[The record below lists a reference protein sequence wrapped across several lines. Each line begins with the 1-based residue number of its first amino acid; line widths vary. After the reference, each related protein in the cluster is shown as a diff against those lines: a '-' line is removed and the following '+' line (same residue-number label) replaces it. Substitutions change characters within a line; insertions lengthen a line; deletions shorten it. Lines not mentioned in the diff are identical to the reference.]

1 MIEYV
6 IGFGLN
12 ELYDK
17 GKMGDFEDVLLRN
30 QGTRRKCSNAHS
42 NVKDVLLRHSVT
54 TKSLVF
60 SVIFESD
67 SEDEENGGK
76 VNKNSSKL
84 NRDSKFLHRLSAPGE
99 DIPDRPLE
107 LSYDEIEE
115 EFMNLELAQEA
126 LQGMYIPTGW
136 PGKDV
141 PPGSPQE
148 APIWGLMGAS

>member
-1 MIEYV
+1 MY
-6 IGFGLN
+6 N
-12 ELYDK
+12 K

-67 SEDEENGGK
+67 SEEEDGEK
-76 VNKNSSKL
+76 IKKNPS
-84 NRDSKFLHRLSAPGE
+84 NRDSKFLHRLSAAGE

-107 LSYDEIEE
+107 LSYNEIEE

-126 LQGMYIPTGW
+126 LQGMYIPMLL
-136 PGKDV
+136 
-141 PPGSPQE
+141 
-148 APIWGLMGAS
+148 IAS

>member
-1 MIEYV
+1 M

-12 ELYDK
+12 ELYNK
-17 GKMGDFEDVLLRN
+17 GKMGDFGDVLLRN

-42 NVKDVLLRHSVT
+42 NVKDVLLRNSVT

-67 SEDEENGGK
+67 SEDEEGGEK
-76 VNKNSSKL
+76 RVKNPSKS
-84 NRDSKFLHRLSAPGE
+84 NRDSKFLHRLSAAGE

-107 LSYDEIEE
+107 LSYNEIEE

-126 LQGMYIPTGW
+126 LQGTY
-136 PGKDV
+136 
-141 PPGSPQE
+141 
-148 APIWGLMGAS
+148 LYC

>member
-1 MIEYV
+1 M
-6 IGFGLN
+6 N
-12 ELYDK
+12 ELYNK

-67 SEDEENGGK
+67 SEDEEDGK
-76 VNKNSSKL
+76 KSIKNPSKS
-84 NRDSKFLHRLSAPGE
+84 NRDSKFLHRLSAAGE

-107 LSYDEIEE
+107 LSYNEIEE

-126 LQGMYIPTGW
+126 LQGIQVVASFLIQVKG
-136 PGKDV
+136 
-141 PPGSPQE
+141 
-148 APIWGLMGAS
+148 PI

>member
-1 MIEYV
+1 M

-12 ELYDK
+12 ELYNK
-17 GKMGDFEDVLLRN
+17 GKMGDFGDVLLRN

-67 SEDEENGGK
+67 SEEEDGEK
-76 VNKNSSKL
+76 INKNPSKS
-84 NRDSKFLHRLSAPGE
+84 NRDSKFLHRLSAAGE

-107 LSYDEIEE
+107 LSYNEIEE

-126 LQGMYIPTGW
+126 LQGTYIYCW
-136 PGKDV
+136 
-141 PPGSPQE
+141 
-148 APIWGLMGAS
+148 

>member
-1 MIEYV
+1 M
-6 IGFGLN
+6 N
-12 ELYDK
+12 ELYNK

-67 SEDEENGGK
+67 SEDEEDGEK
-76 VNKNSSKL
+76 SVKNPSKS
-84 NRDSKFLHRLSAPGE
+84 NRDSKFLHRLSAAGE

-107 LSYDEIEE
+107 LSYNEIEE

-126 LQGMYIPTGW
+126 LQGTHTVHSFSICT
-136 PGKDV
+136 
-141 PPGSPQE
+141 S
-148 APIWGLMGAS
+148 

>member
-1 MIEYV
+1 MY
-6 IGFGLN
+6 N
-12 ELYDK
+12 K
-17 GKMGDFEDVLLRN
+17 GKMGDFGDVLLRN

-67 SEDEENGGK
+67 SEEEDGGK
-76 VNKNSSKL
+76 INKNPS
-84 NRDSKFLHRLSAPGE
+84 NRDSKFLHRLSATGE

-107 LSYDEIEE
+107 LSYNEIEE

-126 LQGMYIPTGW
+126 LQGTYIH
-136 PGKDV
+136 
-141 PPGSPQE
+141 
-148 APIWGLMGAS
+148 I